1 MTSNDPARP
10 RVTVSLVTFN
20 GLRWLPGCFASL
32 REQTLPPLEVL
43 VVDNASTDGTQTWL
57 REEAERD
64 ERVRLFESDQNLG
77 FAKAHNRNIFEAQ
90 GDFICLL
97 NQDVELGRGYMAATL
112 ETLQAR
118 PDVAAVQGRLRRL
131 GPNGLRTDILDS
143 TGLIV
148 FRNRQVV
155 SRAQGEPDGPLHQVP
170 GPVWGADGPA
180 PVYRRAALI
189 SAREPSSSGGGEVLD
204 EDFFMYKE
212 DVDLAWR
219 LNNLGWRAWY
229 VPSAVA
235 WHARGTRGRPGRSVL
250 ALMRADRTI
259 PRSIKAISW
268 RNHRLMQVKNESLS
282 EYTSALPWIVKRE
295 LMSLVFMALV
305 DPRRLRIVPSLLSS
319 VPAAMRKRRYLMRLR
334 TTAPRLSPRAGR

>member
-1 MTSNDPARP
+1 
-10 RVTVSLVTFN
+10 
-20 GLRWLPGCFASL
+20 
-32 REQTLPPLEVL
+32 
-43 VVDNASTDGTQTWL
+43 VVDNASTDGTLDWL
-57 REEAERD
+57 RKEAERD
-64 ERVRLFESDQNLG
+64 ERVRLFESDLNLG

-90 GDFICLL
+90 GDFVCLL
-97 NQDVELGRGYMAATL
+97 NQDVELGRAYLAAASEAL
-112 ETLQAR
+112 RAR

-131 GPNGLRTDILDS
+131 GPDGRRTNILDS
-143 TGLIV
+143 TGLVV

-155 SRAQGEPDGPLHQVP
+155 SRAQGQPDGPAHQVP

-180 PVYRRAALI
+180 PVYRRAALL
-189 SAREPSSSGGGEVLD
+189 SAREPSSSGGWEVLD

-219 LNNLGWRAWY
+219 LRNLGWGAWY
-229 VPSAVA
+229 VPGAIA

-282 EYTSALPWIVKRE
+282 AYASAFPWILKRE

-305 DPRRLRIVPSLLSS
+305 DPRRLRIVPSLLGS
-319 VPAAMRKRRYLMRLR
+319 VPSALRKRRYLMRRR
-334 TTAPRLSPRAGR
+334 TAAPRLSPGAGR